1 MANRKEFQK
10 FNMDDDEETKLI
22 VDGLLISYFFNY
34 NYYTTDAT
42 IANGNTISDPLIA
55 NITLAGVLANGLL
68 TTFSQPGIGIG
79 RTCFASC
86 SIACRMLWHSI
97 AISVKCC

>member
-1 MANRKEFQK
+1 MAKRKEFQK
-10 FNMDDDEETKLI
+10 FNMDDDEEEETHCRRFT
-22 VDGLLISYFFNY
+22 YFFNY